1 MPTMA
6 ETTFTTGLPFMDV
19 PSSTAASMRAVNFT
33 GTFEARQEI
42 QVTGSLG
49 ILAGVDIIL
58 SATVVRMVDEVI
70 TGTGTTITVRPD
82 GCD

>member
-1 MPTMA
+1 
-6 ETTFTTGLPFMDV
+6 
-19 PSSTAASMRAVNFT
+19 
-33 GTFEARQEI
+33 
-42 QVTGSLG
+42 VTGSLG